1 MDVNEIVKKVQ
12 DLAKD
17 DKFKAALAKD
27 PIGTIE
33 KELNIKVDEDKIK
46 EVVNQISSKVDL
58 KDLEGEASKLFEEAK
73 KELASGD
80 VQKTIESVEKEAEG
94 LLGGLLGGDKK

>member
-1 MDVNEIVKKVQ
+1 MDVNEIVSKVQ

-33 KELNIKVDEDKIK
+33 KELNIKVDDEKIK
-46 EVVNQISSKVDL
+46 EVVEGIKSKVDL
-58 KDLEGEASKLFEEAK
+58 KDIESEATKLVDEAK
-73 KELASGD
+73 KSLESGD
-80 VQKTIESVEKEAEG
+80 AEKVIKEVEEKAEG
-94 LLGGLLGGDKK
+94 LLGGLFGGDKK